1 MLVKVKCGLDK
12 KRMFDLDPECSSES
26 LIEIKCPHC
35 GALNRVQIKNG
46 KFTVNYSSKP
56 PSKH

>member
-35 GALNRVQIKNG
+35 GALNRVQIKTG
-46 KFTVNYSSKP
+46 KYTVKCSSKP
-56 PSKH
+56 PFKH